1 VYAGALAI
9 TTNIAQHRAEPRRI
23 PAHEGEVSAF
33 YDFSGR
39 SSPAAMRDFQR
50 DRKTDGGD
58 PYRPFDI
65 ATRAIQLM
73 FPGTKEDTSS
83 CGVRVSAR
91 ARARAALPW
100 GRRISQDHA
109 AVRS

>member
-1 VYAGALAI
+1 MPGHWRLQRI
-9 TTNIAQHRAEPRRI
+9 SRSIARNHVIFPR
-23 PAHEGEVSAF
+23 HEGEVSAF

-83 CGVRVSAR
+83 CRRSSIRTCPG
-91 ARARAALPW
+91 PW
-100 GRRISQDHA
+100 SGAFAFGPEDYRF
-109 AVRS
+109 